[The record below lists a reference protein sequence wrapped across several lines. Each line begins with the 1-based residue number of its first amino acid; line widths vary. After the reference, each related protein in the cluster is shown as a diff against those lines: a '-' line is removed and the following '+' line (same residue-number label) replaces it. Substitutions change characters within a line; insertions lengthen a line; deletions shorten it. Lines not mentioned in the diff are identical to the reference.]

1 MVVKEQRSECN
12 ESINNARFT
21 LPPGGILK
29 FGEQTVKIT

>member
-12 ESINNARFT
+12 EPINNVRFT

-29 FGEQTVKIT
+29 FGEQAVNIT